1 LITDEHKWDQFEN
14 EELNQIRMMCNHL
27 LDTNNNG
34 IPNLIGSRRVTN
46 QLLDSVVLELEKRDK

>member
-27 LDTNNNG
+27 LDTNNKG

-46 QLLDSVVLELEKRDK
+46 QLLDSVVLELERRDK